1 MSLNSLM
8 GASLDYNVSIQVE
21 LWNGFLLYT

>member
-21 LWNGFLLYT
+21 LGNGFLLYT